1 MNKNDQIYTVEAIL
15 KKRVFKGQI
24 QYLVKWEGYGLKYNT
39 WEPKENVL
47 DINLIEEFEQNIIS
61 TKKNV
66 ENIGKSAEKKGIVL
80 VI

>member
-66 ENIGKSAEKKGIVL
+66 ENIGKSAKKKGIVL